1 MYAHKSP
8 PPPNPP
14 PHPPPHPHPCS
25 SAHISVSYLSYPGI
39 RVLAWGGDVEM
50 EGRDT
55 QEVKNLQ
62 TWEME

>member
-8 PPPNPP
+8 PTPRPR
-14 PHPPPHPHPCS
+14 
-25 SAHISVSYLSYPGI
+25 AHISVSYLSCPGI
-39 RVLAWGGDVEM
+39 RVLAWSGDVEM